1 MSLLRRRMMMQTAK
15 SGAKYPLVNGRHE
28 FNSGAYIEV
37 TNGNHVK
44 FHAINAGFINV
55 SNVFQ
60 NTANQ
65 SSVDNVKCPLW
76 FSVNN
81 GDVGNLKIFNLQKE
95 GTSNANIRFVKENS
109 SNTAFGTI
117 INLIEDVEKEFVVAE
132 TEGVG
137 CLYCFC
143 YGTMTVEFD
152 VEFTVNGERWI

>member
-1 MSLLRRRMMMQTAK
+1 MDTKKDS
-15 SGAKYPLVNGRHE
+15 AKYPLVNGRHE
-28 FNSGAYIEV
+28 FSNGGYVEV

-44 FHAINAGFINV
+44 FHAINAGFINM

-65 SSVDNVKCPLW
+65 SSADNITCPLW
-76 FSVNN
+76 FSVNK
-81 GDVGNLKIFNLQKE
+81 GDVGNLKIFNLRKE
-95 GTSNANIRFVKENS
+95 GSSNANIRFGKENS
-109 SNTAFGTI
+109 ADEVPGTTI
-117 INLIEDVEKEFVVAE
+117 SLIEDTEKEFVFPNA
-132 TEGVG
+132 EGVG

>member
-15 SGAKYPLVNGRHE
+15 SGAKYPLMNGRHE
-28 FNSGAYIEV
+28 FSNGGYVEV

-65 SSVDNVKCPLW
+65 NSADNAKCPLW
-76 FSVNN
+76 FSVNK
-81 GDVGNLKIFNLQKE
+81 GDVGNLKIFNLRKE
-95 GTSNANIRFVKENS
+95 GSSNAHIRFAKENS
-109 SNTAFGTI
+109 ADAVLETTI
-117 INLIEDVEKEFVVAE
+117 SLIEGTEKEFVFPNA
-132 TEGVG
+132 EGVG

-143 YGTMTVEFD
+143 YGAMTVEFD
-152 VEFTVNGERWI
+152 VEFTVNGDRWI